1 MNNKVKSV
9 KFSVFNVA
17 GPLLCMVMVS
27 GLCRAATLT
36 VGSKSATPGETEV
49 SVPLSLVSGPGEEVS
64 GIQCDILFDADVL
77 SLPEV
82 AAGPAA
88 IAAVKELN
96 FENVN
101 EGRVRVIIAGLNR
114 NSVSDGVVA
123 YALFDIADN
132 AAGSEQ
138 RVVLEA
144 VLLSSCYGVEVPSEA
159 VSGSI
164 TIAGGSQT
172 APTDVNGDY
181 IVNSVDVQLV
191 INAALRQT
199 IDGEPDVNG
208 DGVVDAVDVQL
219 VINAALQI

>member
-1 MNNKVKSV
+1 MTIEVKSG
-9 KFSVFNVA
+9 KISVFNVA

-27 GLCRAATLT
+27 GICRAATLT
-36 VGSKSATPGETEV
+36 VGSESAMPGETEV

-77 SLPEV
+77 SLPKV

-88 IAAVKELN
+88 IAAVKQLSFDN
-96 FENVN
+96 IDD
-101 EGRVRVIIAGLNR
+101 GRVRVIIAGLNQ
-114 NSVSDGVVA
+114 NAVSDGVIA

-132 AAGSEQ
+132 APGSEQ
-138 RVVLEA
+138 RVVLDA

-172 APTDVNGDY
+172 VPTDVNNDY
-181 IVNSVDVQLV
+181 VVDSVDVQLV
-191 INAALRQT
+191 INTALGQT
-199 IDGEPDVNG
+199 VEGEPDVNG
-208 DGVVDAVDVQL
+208 DGAVDAVDIQL
-219 VINAALQI
+219 VINAALEI